1 MQAVLENDRRGIKR
15 RHLIFHLR
23 VFDRETGEKL
33 GHVVDISA
41 EGMMLVSESAID
53 VDRDY
58 KLQMRLP
65 DEEDRPTTHDF
76 EGRTVWSSN
85 DVNPAFFDTGFQ
97 VIQASEEHIELVRH
111 LVDLYGFRD

>member
-65 DEEDRPTTHDF
+65 DEEDRPTTRQLEF
-76 EGRTVWSSN
+76 ALLPGRDAILLEDALIV
-85 DVNPAFFDTGFQ
+85 
-97 VIQASEEHIELVRH
+97 EHGVR
-111 LVDLYGFRD
+111 LGDLRQSRRSGIL